1 MTSQIAVFPLPFL
14 TFALAALAGALCLR
28 HDFGSPPAR
37 VYFAA
42 FFAVV
47 ALGSLLAGLRFGYG
61 MDGLI
66 LLQRALPL
74 FWGPLV
80 FLGFASL
87 SAPPAEAQKLK
98 WINLGP
104 ALAGALLTLS
114 LGEKTPIVEW
124 LIGVSYAI
132 YAVLL
137 GRMWWRGPD
146 GMIHV
151 PLESATRIA
160 NWAGVT
166 SVFLLIALCFDTAIA
181 VFFALD
187 RSRSAFLL
195 ISAAAVMMAALIA
208 AGVSYAIFRSPASNP
223 ARKGP
228 AVSSGRDH
236 SDILSRADEL
246 MNREAIY
253 LDTAIT
259 AERLAKRLHV
269 PVRALSEA
277 INQRLG
283 VSISQYVNSYRVRRA
298 ASLLAEGDLDI
309 TQIIAQSGFLSRS
322 NFYREFQRAYGLTPV
337 AFRKKEHA
345 APTTQVR

>member
-1 MTSQIAVFPLPFL
+1 MTAQIAVFPLPFL
-14 TFALAALAGALCLR
+14 TFGLAVFAGALCLR
-28 HDFGSPPAR
+28 HDFGTPQAR

-47 ALGSLLAGLRFGYG
+47 ALGSLLAGLRFGYSL
-61 MDGLI
+61 DGLI

-74 FWGPLV
+74 LWGPLV

-98 WINLGP
+98 RINLGT
-104 ALAGALLTLS
+104 ALTAALLTLT
-114 LGEKTPIVEW
+114 LGEKTPLVDW
-124 LIGVSYAI
+124 LIGVSYAV

-137 GRMWWRGPD
+137 GRIWWRGPD

-160 NWAGVT
+160 NWAGVAAI
-166 SVFLLIALCFDTAIA
+166 FLLIALCFDTAIA

-187 RSRSAFLL
+187 RSSSAFLL
-195 ISAAAVMMAALIA
+195 ISAAAVMMAAIIA
-208 AGVSYAIFRSPASNP
+208 GGVSHAIFRALASNP

-228 AVSSGRDH
+228 AISSGRDH
-236 SDILSRADEL
+236 NEILSRAGEL
-246 MNREAIY
+246 MNREALY

-283 VSISQYVNSYRVRRA
+283 VSISQYVNGYRVRRA

-309 TQIIAQSGFLSRS
+309 PQIMAQSGFLSRS

-345 APTTQVR
+345 KPTTQVR